1 MPHHGHN
8 IHRDRHGRP
17 LPSTCSLRQSPETVE
32 AFARA
37 AHHVELCAGEGRLLS
52 SQAAMALACGEA
64 REKETLYS
72 IARQFA
78 QEDGV
83 DLADLICDL
92 ERKFPE
98 YV

>member
-1 MPHHGHN
+1 M
-8 IHRDRHGRP
+8 
-17 LPSTCSLRQSPETVE
+17 RQSPETIE

-37 AHHVELCAGEGRLLS
+37 VQYVERCLGEGRLLNS
-52 SQAAMALACGEA
+52 HEAMALACGEA

-72 IARQFA
+72 IARRFA

-83 DLADLICDL
+83 DQADLICDL

-98 YV
+98 YS